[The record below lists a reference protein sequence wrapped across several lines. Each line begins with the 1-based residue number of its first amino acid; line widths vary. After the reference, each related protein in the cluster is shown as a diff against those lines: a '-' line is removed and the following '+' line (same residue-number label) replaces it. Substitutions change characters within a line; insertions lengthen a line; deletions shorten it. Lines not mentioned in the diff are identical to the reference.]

1 MRAEFAAAEAQERAV
16 EERPHLA
23 RELNSFDATLIVMGG
38 IIGTGIFVN
47 PSVVAARAQT
57 TPLILTAWAAGG
69 AIALFGGFVFA
80 ELAARRPQV
89 GGLYA
94 YMRDAFHPV
103 VAFMYGWTA
112 LLVSQSGGMAL
123 AALTFALYFNP
134 LAFLHLPAIV
144 SAVGVLVVFSIINC
158 FGVREG
164 GWTQNLFMVLKIGVI
179 LALIGAGLFIA
190 PPAIHETVRSA
201 PAVGLGLFAIM
212 GTALIPVLYAYDGW
226 QTASFMSG
234 ELKDPG
240 RALSRGLVIGVLGV
254 IVLYMAVTIV
264 CLRVLGPAKLAA
276 SSAPVTDIMHLAGPI
291 WEWIIAI
298 GIGLSTL
305 GFLSN
310 QILTSPRI
318 YYAMA
323 EDGDFFKSL
332 AWLHPKTGAPIVA
345 IALQGALAVVITLIA
360 TAFQALRASY
370 QSILDGVTAIDFVF
384 FVLAAVAVF
393 VFRARDKSSRHELGD
408 IRVPGHPYTTATFA
422 IVCTAVAGYTIYAYP
437 QDTVASIAILF
448 SAIPVFYLWRR
459 LKSARPDA

>member
-1 MRAEFAAAEAQERAV
+1 VAA
-16 EERPHLA
+16 ERPHLR

-47 PSVVAARAQT
+47 PSVVAARAHT
-57 TPLILTAWAAGG
+57 TPLILTAWGFGG
-69 AIALFGGFVFA
+69 VLALFGGFIFA

-134 LAFLHLPAIV
+134 LAFWHVPAIV
-144 SAVGVLVVFSIINC
+144 SAVAILVIFSVINC

-164 GWTQNLFMVLKIGVI
+164 GFTQNLFMILKIGVI

-190 PPAIHETVRSA
+190 PAAAREPALSM
-201 PAVGLGLFAIM
+201 PAAGLGLFAILA
-212 GTALIPVLYAYDGW
+212 TALIPVLYAYDGW

-240 RALSRGLVIGVLGV
+240 RTLARGLVIGVLGV
-254 IVLYMAVTIV
+254 IALYMAVTIV
-264 CLRVLGPAKLAA
+264 CLRVLGPTKLAA
-276 SSAPVTDIMHLAGPI
+276 SSAPVTDIMHLAGPV
-291 WEWIIAI
+291 WEWVIAV

-323 EDGDFFKSL
+323 EDGDFFASL
-332 AWLHPKTGAPIVA
+332 AWLHPKTSAPVVA
-345 IALQGALAVVITLIA
+345 IALQGVLAIAITLIA

-370 QSILDGVTAIDFVF
+370 QSILDGVTAIDFTF
-384 FVLAAVAVF
+384 FVLAAIAVF
-393 VFRARDKSSRHELGD
+393 VFRARDKEPEIARGD
-408 IRVPGHPYTTATFA
+408 VRVPGHPYSTAMFG
-422 IVCTAVAGYTIYAYP
+422 IVSTAVVGYTMYAYP
-437 QDTVASIAILF
+437 KDTLPDIVILF
-448 SAIPVFYLWRR
+448 SGIPAFYLWRR

>member
-1 MRAEFAAAEAQERAV
+1 VSQE
-16 EERPHLA
+16 PQLK
-23 RELNSFDATLIVMGG
+23 RELNAFDATLIVMGG

-47 PSVVAARAQT
+47 PSVVAARAHS
-57 TPLILTAWAAGG
+57 TPLILTAWALGG
-69 AIALFGGFVFA
+69 VIALFGGFVFA

-134 LAFLHLPAIV
+134 LALWHVPAIV
-144 SAVGVLVVFSIINC
+144 SAVGILVIFSVINC

-164 GWTQNLFMVLKIGVI
+164 GFTQNLFMVLKIGVI
-179 LALIGAGLFIA
+179 LALIGAGLFVVPGA
-190 PPAIHETVRSA
+190 AQA
-201 PAVGLGLFAIM
+201 PALHAPAAGLGLLAIM

-234 ELKDPG
+234 ELKNPA
-240 RALSRGLVIGVLGV
+240 RTLSLGLVIGVLGV
-254 IVLYMAVTIV
+254 IALYMAVAIV
-264 CLRVLGPAKLAA
+264 CIRVLGPEKLAA
-276 SSAPVTDIMHLAGPI
+276 SSAPVTDIMHLAGPV
-291 WEWIIAI
+291 WEWVIAV

-332 AWLHPKTGAPIVA
+332 AWLHPKTSAPVVA
-345 IALQGALAVVITLIA
+345 IALQGALAVAITLVA
-360 TAFQALRASY
+360 TAFAALRDGY

-384 FVLAAVAVF
+384 FALAALAVF
-393 VFRARDKSSRHELGD
+393 VFRARDTTAPTERGE
-408 IRVPGHPYTTATFA
+408 IRVPGHPYSTAAFG
-422 IVCTAVAGYTIYAYP
+422 IVSAVVVGYTVYAYP
-437 QDTVASIAILF
+437 KDTLYDMAILF
-448 SAIPVFYLWRR
+448 SGVPAYYLWRR
-459 LKSARPDA
+459 YKLARPDA

>member
-1 MRAEFAAAEAQERAV
+1 MAA
-16 EERPHLA
+16 ERPHLA
-23 RELNSFDATLIVMGG
+23 RKLNAFDATLIVMGG

-47 PSVVAARAQT
+47 PSVVAARAHT
-57 TPLILTAWAAGG
+57 TPLILTAWAVGG
-69 AIALFGGFVFA
+69 VLALLGGFVFA
-80 ELAARRPQV
+80 ELAARRPEV

-94 YMRDAFHPV
+94 YMRDAFHPT

-134 LAFLHLPAIV
+134 LALWHVPAIV
-144 SAVGVLVVFSIINC
+144 SAVGVLVIFSVINC

-164 GWTQNLFMVLKIGVI
+164 GATQNVFMILKIAVI

-190 PPAIHETVRSA
+190 PAGLHAPPLIAPSA
-201 PAVGLGLFAIM
+201 GLGVFAM
-212 GTALIPVLYAYDGW
+212 LATALIPVLYAYDGW

-234 ELKDPG
+234 ELKDPT
-240 RALSRGLVIGVLGV
+240 RTLSRGLVIGVTGV
-254 IVLYMAVTIV
+254 IALYMLVTIV

-276 SSAPVTDIMHLAGPI
+276 SSAPATDIMHLAGPI
-291 WEWIIAI
+291 WEWTIAV

-323 EDGDFFKSL
+323 EDGDFFASL
-332 AWLHPKTGAPIVA
+332 AWLHPKTSAPVVA
-345 IALQGALAVVITLIA
+345 IALQGIFAIAITLIA
-360 TAFQALRASY
+360 TAFEALLAGY
-370 QSILDGVTAIDFVF
+370 QTILDGVTAIDFIF

-393 VFRARDKSSRHELGD
+393 VFRSQDKGAASDTGGF
-408 IRVPGHPYTTATFA
+408 RVPLHPYSTILFGVVSTAM
-422 IVCTAVAGYTIYAYP
+422 VGYTMCAYP
-437 QDTVASIAILF
+437 KDTLPDIAILF
-448 SAIPVFYLWRR
+448 SGIPVYHLWRWFKR
-459 LKSARPDA
+459 VRPNA

>member
-1 MRAEFAAAEAQERAV
+1 
-16 EERPHLA
+16 
-23 RELNSFDATLIVMGG
+23 
-38 IIGTGIFVN
+38 
-47 PSVVAARAQT
+47 
-57 TPLILTAWAAGG
+57 
-69 AIALFGGFVFA
+69 
-80 ELAARRPQV
+80 
-89 GGLYA
+89 
-94 YMRDAFHPV
+94 
-103 VAFMYGWTA
+103 
-112 LLVSQSGGMAL
+112 
-123 AALTFALYFNP
+123 
-134 LAFLHLPAIV
+134 
-144 SAVGVLVVFSIINC
+144 
-158 FGVREG
+158 
-164 GWTQNLFMVLKIGVI
+164 
-179 LALIGAGLFIA
+179 
-190 PPAIHETVRSA
+190 
-201 PAVGLGLFAIM
+201 
-212 GTALIPVLYAYDGW
+212 
-226 QTASFMSG
+226 
-234 ELKDPG
+234 
-240 RALSRGLVIGVLGV
+240 
-254 IVLYMAVTIV
+254 MAVTIV

-291 WEWIIAI
+291 WEWIIAV

-393 VFRARDKSSRHELGD
+393 VFRARDKSSRHELGE

>member
-1 MRAEFAAAEAQERAV
+1 MKVSEQPR
-16 EERPHLA
+16 LA
-23 RELNSFDATLIVMGG
+23 RELNAFDATLIVMGG

-47 PSVVAARAQT
+47 PSVVAARAHT
-57 TPLILTAWAAGG
+57 TPLILTAWGLGG
-69 AIALFGGFVFA
+69 AIALMGGFVFA

-134 LAFLHLPAIV
+134 LAHWHAPAIV
-144 SAVGVLVVFSIINC
+144 SAVGVIVIFSVINC
-158 FGVREG
+158 LGVRDG
-164 GWTQNLFMVLKIGVI
+164 SVTQNLFMVLKIGVI
-179 LALIGAGLFIA
+179 LALIAGGLF
-190 PPAIHETVRSA
+190 VA
-201 PAVGLGLFAIM
+201 PAAVHAAPVSVPAMGFGLLAIL

-234 ELKDPG
+234 ELKNPG
-240 RALSRGLVIGVLGV
+240 KTLSRGLVIGVLAV
-254 IVLYMAVTIV
+254 IALYMAVTVI
-264 CLRVLGPAKLAA
+264 CIRVLGPAKLAA
-276 SSAPVTDIMHLAGPI
+276 SSAPATDIMHLAGPV

-323 EDGDFFKSL
+323 EDGDFFAGL
-332 AWLHPKTGAPIVA
+332 AWLHPKTRAPVVA
-345 IALQGALAVVITLIA
+345 IALQAVLAIAITLVA
-360 TAFQALRASY
+360 TAFEALRASY

-393 VFRARDKSSRHELGD
+393 VFRTRDRDPGPATSD
-408 IRVPGHPYTTATFA
+408 IRVPGHPYSTAFFA
-422 IVCTAVAGYTIYAYP
+422 IVCTAVVGYTMYAYP
-437 QDTVASIAILF
+437 KDTLPDIAILF
-448 SAIPVFYLWRR
+448 SGIPVYYLWRR
-459 LKSARPDA
+459 LKTLRPDA